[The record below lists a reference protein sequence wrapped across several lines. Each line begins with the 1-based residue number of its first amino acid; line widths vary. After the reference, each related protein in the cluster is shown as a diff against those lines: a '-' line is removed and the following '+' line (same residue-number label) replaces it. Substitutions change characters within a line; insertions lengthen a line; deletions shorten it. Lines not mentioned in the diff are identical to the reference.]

1 MGSIQ
6 TTTSLTTSG
15 AMLLKTSVV
24 SVLLI
29 GLFLPNCFCLPA
41 PEEHEGEGMR
51 MKRSRYSEPYKPTA
65 AEIKPYYKFDS
76 FDVSL
81 ESSDDTDTNTKS
93 VTDIVDL
100 REAEEPSD
108 TIEDNLIETE
118 IVSTSDT
125 EEVDVLKHL

>member
-1 MGSIQ
+1 
-6 TTTSLTTSG
+6 
-15 AMLLKTSVV
+15 
-24 SVLLI
+24 
-29 GLFLPNCFCLPA
+29 
-41 PEEHEGEGMR
+41 
-51 MKRSRYSEPYKPTA
+51 MKRSRYSEPYKPTESVNCSVQEA
-65 AEIKPYYKFDS
+65 SRFVFLQGAEIKPYYKFDS

-118 IVSTSDT
+118 IVKSSDT
-125 EEVDVLKHL
+125 EEVEDTTDPAIL